1 MRNGPKGQ
9 DWTSR
14 EALYREAADAH
25 GAAIARLCAA
35 YEADPAE
42 RADLEQSI
50 HLELWRSLGSFEG
63 RSSLRTWVFRV
74 AHNVAA
80 SHAAAGKRRRGL
92 LDGHGLEA
100 IDAESAEPPPDEQ
113 VAQADMLAKLHALI
127 RGLKTSDRQVMLLY
141 LEDLEAETIAEITG
155 LTPGAVATR
164 ISRAKELLKKRF
176 EAGGQ

>member
-1 MRNGPKGQ
+1 VRHGPNRQ
-9 DWTSR
+9 DRTSR

-25 GAAIARLCAA
+25 GAAIARLAAA

-42 RADLEQSI
+42 RADLEQTI
-50 HLELWRSLGSFEG
+50 HLELWRSLASFAG

-80 SHAAAGKRRRGL
+80 SHADAGRRRRGMMA
-92 LDGHGLEA
+92 DTAPDE

-113 VAQADMLAKLHALI
+113 VARAEMLATLHALI
-127 RGLKTSDRQVMLLY
+127 RGLTATDRQVMLLY
-141 LEDLEAETIAEITG
+141 LEELDAGAIAEITG
-155 LTPGAVATR
+155 LTAGAVATR
-164 ISRAKELLKKRF
+164 ISRVKEILKTRF